1 MAKTTTTNYKMVRM
15 PGDVWETWLIRK
27 NKIQERIKITTK
39 KNKRISLTNVLR
51 YYGNRK
57 IDRWDIELHNFF
69 DKKKNKKNKFEGT
82 LV

>member
-57 IDRWDIELHNFF
+57 IDIWDDDLVNFYEKKR
-69 DKKKNKKNKFEGT
+69 KKKIRGE
-82 LV
+82 LIC